1 MKKVCI
7 KCGEEKPV
15 GEFYVKKDSKDGYRP
30 DCIDCVKEQKKKYN
44 GKYSDR
50 KKKWYEDNKLLV
62 IQRSKKW
69 KEDNPERTSVLNKQS
84 DKRRRPLISKY
95 RRERYQSDNLFRLRD
110 SIATLIGNSFR
121 KKGYSKKT
129 KTNEILGVDYDGFM
143 KHIESQFVDGM
154 SWDNR
159 GEWELDH
166 KIPVSLGKTEE
177 DILRLNHYTNF
188 RPLWKLDNRLKSDNL
203 LDEYKDLVDEYV
215 IS

>member
-1 MKKVCI
+1 MKKVCV
-7 KCGEEKPV
+7 KCGVGKPI
-15 GEFYVKKDSKDGYRP
+15 EDFYVRVDSKDGYRT

-44 GKYSDR
+44 GRYSDR

-69 KEDNPERTSVLNKQS
+69 KEDNSERNSVLNKQS